1 MITVIIALNLSLCKL
16 YTLGRVF
23 PVVDWEEKYNLLQVG
38 NMNEFEKE
46 FDDEV
51 YEDSFY
57 EEEEE
62 LEDEETDDFVEE
74 DDEVPVVKVDVSFAC
89 DDCDYR
95 WDDVVV
101 RRKNDYDDDSDGVVC
116 PMCGSMNVTQI

>member
-1 MITVIIALNLSLCKL
+1 MSL
-16 YTLGRVF
+16 
-23 PVVDWEEKYNLLQVG
+23 
-38 NMNEFEKE
+38 EFEKD

-57 EEEEE
+57 EEDEE
-62 LEDEETDDFVEE
+62 LED
-74 DDEVPVVKVDVSFAC
+74 DESDSVDAVSDSDLDENDQRIDVSLVC

-95 WDDVVV
+95 WDDTVIQK
-101 RRKNDYDDDSDGVVC
+101 KNAFGEPEELGDVVC

>member
-1 MITVIIALNLSLCKL
+1 MSL
-16 YTLGRVF
+16 
-23 PVVDWEEKYNLLQVG
+23 
-38 NMNEFEKE
+38 EFEDN
-46 FDDEV
+46 FDDDV

-62 LEDEETDDFVEE
+62 LTEDEEIAADD
-74 DDEVPVVKVDVSFAC
+74 DLEVGSPVTEVRVDVSFVC

-95 WDDVVV
+95 WDDSILQ
-101 RRKNDYDDDSDGVVC
+101 RKNEYEEVEEITDVVC

>member
-1 MITVIIALNLSLCKL
+1 MSL
-16 YTLGRVF
+16 
-23 PVVDWEEKYNLLQVG
+23 
-38 NMNEFEKE
+38 EFEDN
-46 FDDEV
+46 FDDDV

-62 LEDEETDDFVEE
+62 LEEDEELVKEE
-74 DDEVPVVKVDVSFAC
+74 EGDAEEVVTEVRVDVSFVC

-95 WDDVVV
+95 WDDSILQK
-101 RRKNDYDDDSDGVVC
+101 KNEYEELEEITDIVC

>member
-1 MITVIIALNLSLCKL
+1 MSL
-16 YTLGRVF
+16 
-23 PVVDWEEKYNLLQVG
+23 D
-38 NMNEFEKE
+38 FEDN
-46 FDDEV
+46 FDDDV

-62 LEDEETDDFVEE
+62 LGDEEEIAAEASTEE
-74 DDEVPVVKVDVSFAC
+74 EEVTEVRIDVSFVC

-95 WDDVVV
+95 WDDSILQ
-101 RRKNDYDDDSDGVVC
+101 RKNEYEEVEEITDTVC

>member
-1 MITVIIALNLSLCKL
+1 MSL
-16 YTLGRVF
+16 
-23 PVVDWEEKYNLLQVG
+23 
-38 NMNEFEKE
+38 EFEKD

-62 LEDEETDDFVEE
+62 LSEDAVE
-74 DDEVPVVKVDVSFAC
+74 DDSDDDEFADDELDPDDEDGKVKMDYSFVC

-95 WDDVVV
+95 WDDSILQD
-101 RRKNDYDDDSDGVVC
+101 KNEFGETDEVSGTVC

>member
-1 MITVIIALNLSLCKL
+1 MSL
-16 YTLGRVF
+16 
-23 PVVDWEEKYNLLQVG
+23 
-38 NMNEFEKE
+38 EFEDN
-46 FDDEV
+46 FDDDV

-62 LEDEETDDFVEE
+62 LAEDEENIVDGGDEE
-74 DDEVPVVKVDVSFAC
+74 AAVTEVRVDVSFVC

-95 WDDVVV
+95 WDDSIMQ
-101 RRKNDYDDDSDGVVC
+101 RKNEYEEVEEITDTVC

>member
-1 MITVIIALNLSLCKL
+1 MSL
-16 YTLGRVF
+16 
-23 PVVDWEEKYNLLQVG
+23 
-38 NMNEFEKE
+38 EFEKD

-57 EEEEE
+57 SDEEE
-62 LEDEETDDFVEE
+62 LEEDEETDSEDESDEEEVEDE
-74 DDEVPVVKVDVSFAC
+74 FDLDDDDEGNVKVDLSFVC

-95 WDDVVV
+95 WDDAVLQ
-101 RRKNDYDDDSDGVVC
+101 NNNEFGEAEEITDTVC

>member
-1 MITVIIALNLSLCKL
+1 MSL
-16 YTLGRVF
+16 
-23 PVVDWEEKYNLLQVG
+23 
-38 NMNEFEKE
+38 EFEDN
-46 FDDEV
+46 FDDDV

-62 LEDEETDDFVEE
+62 LAEDEEIPADDATE
-74 DDEVPVVKVDVSFAC
+74 DEPVTEVRVDVSFVC

-95 WDDVVV
+95 WDDSILQ
-101 RRKNDYDDDSDGVVC
+101 RRNEYEEVEEITDTVC